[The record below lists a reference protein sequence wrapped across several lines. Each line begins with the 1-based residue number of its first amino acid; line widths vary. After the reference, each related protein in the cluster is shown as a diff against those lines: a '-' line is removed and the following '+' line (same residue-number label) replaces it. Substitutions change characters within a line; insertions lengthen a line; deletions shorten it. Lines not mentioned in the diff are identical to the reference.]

1 MHGRRAP
8 ARPPR
13 LTGSGRLRSAA
24 GLADRGPADQQHQP
38 AAPRRGGHLARTPNS
53 AASTSR
59 GTYFGGDL
67 IGHSR
72 HADRLMH
79 PSSRGSA
86 SAMRTLRP
94 ASARTAW
101 ACSTP
106 PETTPA
112 RRCVSRWY
120 AARNLSS
127 SSSPAGPL
135 PAMAAPRRTAAACT
149 SRTTVRTLPMSWGKR
164 PPCSQAPIVESGWP
178 GAAPEHAGSAR
189 QLPEG
194 AIQAGSAPAPAA
206 STVRSLTGPAPLR
219 IPGGLGVDRRSRAV
233 GGWLWV
239 GRVTWTVEGR
249 PELPTVRGTT

>member
-1 MHGRRAP
+1 MVQRMHGRRAP

-38 AAPRRGGHLARTPNS
+38 AAPRCGCHLARTPNS

-67 IGHSR
+67 IGHSATR
-72 HADRLMH
+72 IASCT

-106 PETTPA
+106 PEKTPA

-120 AARNLSS
+120 AAHDLSS

-178 GAAPEHAGSAR
+178 GAAPEHVPISTPAAR
-189 QLPEG
+189 GGYP
-194 AIQAGSAPAPAA
+194 AGSAPAPAA

-219 IPGGLGVDRRSRAV
+219 IPGGWGLTVVRARWEV
-233 GGWLWV
+233 GCGS
-239 GRVTWTVEGR
+239 VEGR